1 MLVFKRATLLGRPD
15 ENSAVLAGGVTAG
28 FRRGMMDKVNVQ
40 IFGTQKSQ
48 ATKKALRFFKERGVK
63 PQFVDLSAKKTAP
76 GELKCFVQQVGLSGL
91 IDKGGRAYEAS
102 GLEYHRLSDDAL
114 LERLLET
121 PALLRQPLVR
131 SGNTVSVGWDEALWR
146 EVYAAAKDSG

>member
-1 MLVFKRATLLGRPD
+1 M
-15 ENSAVLAGGVTAG
+15 
-28 FRRGMMDKVNVQ
+28 NVQ

-76 GELKCFVQQVGLSGL
+76 GELGRFVQKVGLSGL
-91 IDKGGRAYEAS
+91 IDKGGKAYEAS
-102 GLEYHRLSDDAL
+102 GLEYQRLSDEAL
-114 LERLLET
+114 LQRLLDT

-131 SGNTVSVGWDEALWR
+131 SGNTLGVGWDEALWK
-146 EVYAAAKDSG
+146 EVYAAAKNSS